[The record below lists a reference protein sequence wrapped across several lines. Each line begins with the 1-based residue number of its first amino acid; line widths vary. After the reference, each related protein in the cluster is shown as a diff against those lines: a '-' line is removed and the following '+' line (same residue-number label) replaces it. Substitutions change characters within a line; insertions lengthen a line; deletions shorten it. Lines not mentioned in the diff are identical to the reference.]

1 MDVVG
6 VLSLEQKLLSF
17 FKEGAKMATKT
28 FRSIYLDSELDS
40 QLLRRAQQ
48 EDSSASRL
56 VRNAIENLLE
66 VSGMEIN
73 EARTNKCDGIL
84 AMEA

>member
-1 MDVVG
+1 
-6 VLSLEQKLLSF
+6 
-17 FKEGAKMATKT
+17 MATKT

-56 VRNAIENLLE
+56 VRKAIENLLE
-66 VSGMEIN
+66 VSGMGTN
-73 EARTNKCDGIL
+73 EAGINKCDDIL
-84 AMEA
+84 AMRA